1 MKILWCV
8 WSKHAS
14 IIWVKHA
21 NFSVTVNT
29 NPMASF
35 NVCRNNIQCIVSLIL
50 ATSLLSNQQQQLLE
64 KDCLSKFI
72 YGFLFKTQYI
82 LRGIFVPNVWQKEER
97 ERVLIINKFP
107 NIA

>member
-50 ATSLLSNQQQQLLE
+50 ATSLLSNQQQQLLK
-64 KDCLSKFI
+64 KDCLWVS
-72 YGFLFKTQYI
+72 LFMAFYLKHNTFFEVY
-82 LRGIFVPNVWQKEER
+82 LSPMFDRKRRER
-97 ERVLIINKFP
+97 EFL
-107 NIA
+107 